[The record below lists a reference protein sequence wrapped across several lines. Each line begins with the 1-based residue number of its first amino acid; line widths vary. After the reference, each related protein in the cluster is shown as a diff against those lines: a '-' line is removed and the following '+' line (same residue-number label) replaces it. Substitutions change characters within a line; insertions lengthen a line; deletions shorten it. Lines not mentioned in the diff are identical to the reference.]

1 MKTTRLIS
9 ILMLFATLAFAG
21 CKPETSPVNP
31 DPTPEQG
38 TDDEG
43 NSDENGGDQ
52 GDDNGDEGNGGDNG
66 NGDGNGDGNGNE
78 DDNSW
83 IDNPQP
89 MPEATYA
96 LNDRLLVTS
105 LVTYADGHRNDYM
118 TFYDELTGLAVYLDI
133 YTSESNT
140 ILETGRYLLAD
151 SYDNAVYYQW
161 SYFVP
166 YVNADLVRFTDGWL
180 EVIADAE
187 HSSGYP
193 YHKIRAYF
201 DMESGESVS
210 IEFEGTIVIKDSI

>member
-38 TDDEG
+38 ADDEG

-66 NGDGNGDGNGNE
+66 NTGDEG
-78 DDNSW
+78 DNSW
-83 IDNPQP
+83 MDNPQP

-118 TFYDELTGLAVYLDI
+118 TFYDELTGYAVYLDI
-133 YTSESNT
+133 YTSDSNT

-166 YVNADLVRFTDGWL
+166 YENADLVRFTDGWL

>member
-66 NGDGNGDGNGNE
+66 NTGDEG
-78 DDNSW
+78 DNSW
-83 IDNPQP
+83 MDNPQP